1 MDEWICKGLVCLFG
15 YESKRAGAHAGEH
28 ICMQKT
34 AGIQYKVKIQTNFC
48 KIWSVVGSTGSEHM
62 VVPSMAGV

>member
-1 MDEWICKGLVCLFG
+1 MDERICKGLVCLFG

-34 AGIQYKVKIQTNFC
+34 AGIVSC
-48 KIWSVVGSTGSEHM
+48 GRSAGSEHM